1 MREDWD
7 MEGGGERAG
16 RAERRQATGIALLT
30 SVYNRSNA
38 PDRQV
43 FGLAVSFS
51 FLLLPLQSKFS

>member
-16 RAERRQATGIALLT
+16 RAERRQATGMALLT

-38 PDRQV
+38 PDI
-43 FGLAVSFS
+43 
-51 FLLLPLQSKFS
+51 